1 MPTRTLLLCGALSS
15 LLYVGI
21 DLLGA
26 SSWEGYSYSSQT
38 ISEMT
43 AIDAPTRNLLTP
55 LYVVYTFL
63 LIAFGAGVR
72 ASAGPIKTRRVAGT
86 LLAAVGFVGFI
97 QPFFPMHM
105 RGAEPSF
112 TDTGHIVL
120 GGVNVLFLLLAI
132 GFGASEFGSRFRLY
146 SAATIATMLLFG
158 AWTAFLAPAIPE
170 NLPTP
175 FIGIVERTL
184 FAAFLLWIAV
194 LSLALLRSDG
204 LRALPRGR
212 IHHSAKLRQAGPA

>member
-1 MPTRTLLLCGALSS
+1 MAKRALLFCGALSS

-26 SSWEGYSYSSQT
+26 SSWEGYSYTSQT

-43 AIDAPTRNLLTP
+43 AIDSPTRDLLTP
-55 LYVVYTFL
+55 LYVGYTLL

-72 ASAGPIKTRRVAGT
+72 ASAGQIKTRRIAGT
-86 LLAAVGFVGFI
+86 VLAAVGFVGLI

-105 RGAEPSF
+105 RAAEPSF
-112 TDTGHIVL
+112 TDIGHIAL

-132 GFGASEFGSRFRLY
+132 GFGAIEFGTRFRLY
-146 SAATIATMLLFG
+146 SAATSVTMLVFG
-158 AWTAFLAPAIPE
+158 AWTALLAPGIPE

-175 FIGIVERTL
+175 FLGIVERTI
-184 FAAFLLWIAV
+184 FGAFLLWIAV
-194 LSLALLRSDG
+194 LALALLRSDVSPG
-204 LRALPRGR
+204 LPRGR
-212 IHHSAKLRQAGPA
+212 LDPSAKLGQAGSA

>member
-1 MPTRTLLLCGALSS
+1 MATRAWVFCGALSS
-15 LLYVGI
+15 LFYIGI

-26 SSWEGYSYSSQT
+26 SSWEGYSYTSQT

-43 AIDAPTRNLLTP
+43 AIDAPTRELLTP
-55 LYVVYTFL
+55 LYVGYALL
-63 LIAFGAGVR
+63 LIVFGAGVR
-72 ASAGPIKTRRVAGT
+72 ASAGQVKTRRIAGI

-120 GGVNVLFLLLAI
+120 GGLNVLMLLLAI
-132 GFGASEFGSRFRLY
+132 GFAAIEFGRRFRLY
-146 SAATIATMLLFG
+146 SAATIVTMLVFG

-175 FIGIVERTL
+175 FLGVIERTL
-184 FAAFLLWIAV
+184 FAAFLLWIAS
-194 LSLALLRSDG
+194 LALALLRSDLSHG
-204 LRALPRGR
+204 LPRGR
-212 IHHSAKLRQAGPA
+212 LDHAAKLGPA